1 MQELDTIEQ
10 NEQIEQELEQNVEQS
25 EPTESAEA
33 ELDLVA
39 ELERERAIRKMSEN
53 KLHCIKLLKECSLPS
68 ELCDYLTGDSEA
80 ETQKRVK
87 EVSAIIKKAVNDE
100 VKSRLATIH
109 TPSQGKTA
117 MTKARFKTLSLAERQ
132 RLYLSD
138 KELYRQLSKN

>member
-10 NEQIEQELEQNVEQS
+10 NEQIEQTEQIEREQ
-25 EPTESAEA
+25 SAEA

-100 VKSRLATIH
+100 VKSRLATIS
-109 TPSQGKTA
+109 TPPQGKTA
-117 MTKARFKTLSLAERQ
+117 MTRARFKTLSLAERQ

-138 KELYRQLSKN
+138 KELYRQLSKL